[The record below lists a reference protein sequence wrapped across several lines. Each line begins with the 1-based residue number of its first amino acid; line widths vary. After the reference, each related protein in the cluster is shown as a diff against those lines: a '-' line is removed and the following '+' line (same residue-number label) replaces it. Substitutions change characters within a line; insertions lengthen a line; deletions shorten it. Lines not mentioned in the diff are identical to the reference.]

1 MHLRKGYIDVNPAS
15 TTRRRLLAL
24 IATSNEPDAAGGC
37 ADALTDVLV
46 YFHGFP
52 DMTVHPTQDAFASRM
67 PLKLADAWLATK
79 GSSSA
84 FVTFNFGGVLGSDHE
99 LRFTDKTISQEVDD
113 AVAVCAFV
121 KRELRAERVHIVG
134 LSTGAI
140 IASLL
145 RGKQDVVDVA
155 SIAVIAGLLDLK
167 RGIEYDF
174 SPSQRMQFERD
185 GACWKE
191 FYLPTDCTTLPLNV
205 DLSLDG
211 ETKTDAEALA
221 SGETQLP
228 HKIFIRLDKTY
239 FLECQDG
246 TLDIEKAVATSSRS
260 PLAPF
265 LVIHGTSDQSVPF
278 ADGEALFAAASEP
291 KTFVAITSGNH
302 LLSNSKH
309 LKKALNAILSHT
321 TIK

>member
-1 MHLRKGYIDVNPAS
+1 MRLRKCYIDVNAPLAKC
-15 TTRRRLLAL
+15 RRLLAL
-24 IATSNEPDAAGGC
+24 VATSNEADAADGH
-37 ADALTDVLV
+37 ADVLTDVLV

-52 DMTVHPTQDAFASRM
+52 DMAVHPTQDAFASRM
-67 PLKLADAWLATK
+67 PLKLADTWLAAR
-79 GSSSA
+79 GNSSA
-84 FVTFNFGGVLGSDHE
+84 FVTFNFGGVPGSDHE
-99 LRFTDKTISQEVDD
+99 LRFTDKTISQEVND

-121 KRELRAERVHIVG
+121 KRELRAERVHVVG

-174 SPSQRMQFERD
+174 SPLQRMQFARD

-191 FYLPTDCTTLPLNV
+191 FYLPTGCTTLPLNV
-205 DLSLDG
+205 ELSLDG
-211 ETKTDAEALA
+211 ETKADAEVIA
-221 SGETQLP
+221 SGETELP
-228 HKIFIRLDKTY
+228 RKIFIRLDKPY

-246 TLDIEKAVATSSRS
+246 TLDIEKAVTTSSA
-260 PLAPF
+260 PLF
-265 LVIHGTSDQSVPF
+265 LVIHGTGDQNVPF
-278 ADGEALFAAASEP
+278 ADGEALFAAAREP
-291 KTFVAITSGNH
+291 KTFVAIPNGNH

-309 LKKALNAILSHT
+309 LKKAVNAILSHT
-321 TIK
+321 TG